1 MTTQTRHIKVVPYNA
16 NWPEM
21 FEEEASAIKLAL
33 GDNCLEIHHVG
44 STSVPG
50 LVAKPKIDI
59 LVVAANPA
67 ETIKRLESIGYAYRG
82 EFNIPLQFGFSKR
95 GEVDI
100 NLHLFQ
106 TDHPEIELNLKFRDY
121 LRTHPEAREEYAALK
136 ANLLTHESS
145 FEIKNPPFSGYNLG
159 KAAFILKIQAL
170 TGFNR
175 IRMLHCT
182 HYAEWDAAK
191 AFRQKYFF
199 DLVPIADPY
208 TWTFDHAE
216 HVHLVLYQGTTIVGY
231 AHLQLWPERRA
242 AMRIVVIDEPFR
254 NKGFGGQFL
263 DMCETW
269 LKAHDYKILH
279 VESRHESL
287 NFYQQHGYHPM
298 PFADP
303 EGHETDPRNV
313 AVGKNL

>member
-1 MTTQTRHIKVVPYNA
+1 MTKQTRHIVVVPYNA
-16 NWPEM
+16 KWPEM

-59 LVVAANPA
+59 LVAVADPSK
-67 ETIKRLESIGYAYRG
+67 TIELLEAIGYTYKG
-82 EFNIPLQFGFSKR
+82 EFNIPLQYGFSKR
-95 GEVDI
+95 GEINI

-106 TDHPEIELNLKFRDY
+106 TGHPEIELNLKFRDY

-136 ANLLTHESS
+136 AELLTHESS

-159 KAAFILKIQAL
+159 KADFIRQILAR

-175 IRMLHCT
+175 IRMLRCT
-182 HYAEWDAAK
+182 HSAEWDAAK

-199 DLVPIADPY
+199 DLVPISDPY
-208 TWTFDHAE
+208 TWTFDHPE
-216 HVHLVLYQGTTIVGY
+216 HMHLVLYQGTTIIGY
-231 AHLQLWPERRA
+231 THVQLWPEHRA
-242 AMRIVVIDEPFR
+242 AMRIIVIDEPLR
-254 NKGFGGQFL
+254 NMSFGGQFL
-263 DMCETW
+263 DLCEMW
-269 LKAHDYKILH
+269 LKAHGYKTLH

-287 NFYQQHGYHPM
+287 NFYQQHGYQPM

-303 EGHETDPRNV
+303 EGHETDPRDI
-313 AVGKNL
+313 AVGKDL